1 MSRRRKWSS
10 VSKATKKL
18 NKTRNEKQP
27 LTRLGRVG
35 GEETVILCLPIFQ
48 EIFLNRSKEMNQ

>member
-27 LTRLGRVG
+27 LTRDW
-35 GEETVILCLPIFQ
+35 GEWEVKKQLFYVYLYFKK
-48 EIFLNRSKEMNQ
+48 FS